1 MAWQQERPMSFDLPT
16 ITTADLI
23 AQEGK
28 TVPQF
33 CNCGYVDMHQNHCAH
48 FVSHVLDIEVGLLCG
63 SMAWATRGRGVSLR
77 VNQVFNSLTT
87 RGRWDDASQL
97 PAAVANCNAF
107 LLFATIPDNVSEARG
122 VLTMGSHHL
131 KHVGIYR
138 GGTVW
143 NFSNNHAHPQV
154 ISETAAGFRQRLTHV
169 YGAGTRFF
177 YGYQADL

>member
-1 MAWQQERPMSFDLPT
+1 MSFDLPT
-16 ITTADLI
+16 ITTANLT
-23 AQEGK
+23 AEVGK
-28 TVPQF
+28 TVAQF
-33 CNCGYVDMHQNHCAH
+33 CTCGYVDTHQNHCAH

-63 SMAWATRGRGVSLR
+63 SMAWGTRGRGVSLR

-97 PAAVANCNAF
+97 PTPLARSNAF
-107 LLFATIPDNVSEARG
+107 LMFATIPGNIADARG

-154 ISETAAGFRQRLTHV
+154 ISETAAAFRQRLAGV
-169 YGAGTRFF
+169 YGAGTQFF
-177 YGYQADL
+177 YGYQADI

>member
-1 MAWQQERPMSFDLPT
+1 MSFDLPT
-16 ITTADLI
+16 ITTADLV

-107 LLFATIPDNVSEARG
+107 LLFATSRIDFIQQLGIGTAVAVG
-122 VLTMGSHHL
+122 VDAVVVRAILVPSLMMLLGSANWWAPRPLRSLHRRL
-131 KHVGIYR
+131 R
-138 GGTVW
+138 L
-143 NFSNNHAHPQV
+143 AH
-154 ISETAAGFRQRLTHV
+154 
-169 YGAGTRFF
+169 
-177 YGYQADL
+177 